1 MISHFI
7 KLYNYNDDHLDKY
20 QKRRIAVEAALE
32 LIKVNAS
39 SSTNLST
46 DMSQLE
52 RYVNLIQNA
61 LDPDQKAP

>member
-7 KLYNYNDDHLDKY
+7 KLYNYNDDKLDKF

-52 RYVNLIQNA
+52 RYTNIIQQV
-61 LDPDQKAP
+61 LDPDHGAP